1 MPECSVNLAQAA
13 VYLALA
19 PKSNA
24 LYAGYNTA
32 RRDALETIAQPV
44 PMHLRNAPTG
54 LMKELGYGEGYK
66 YAHDFENKI
75 ADMECLPENL
85 RGKEYYTPSVEG
97 EEKRFK
103 ERKEHLERLK
113 KGLKA

>member
-24 LYAGYNTA
+24 LYVAYN
-32 RRDALETIAQPV
+32 RVKKDAEETFAEPV
-44 PMHLRNAPTG
+44 PMHLRNAPTK

-66 YAHDFENKI
+66 YAHDFEEKVT
-75 ADMECLPENL
+75 DMECLPENL
-85 RGKEYYTPSVEG
+85 KGRRYYIPTDSG
-97 EEKRFK
+97 FEKKLK
-103 ERKEHLERLK
+103 ERMEEILK
-113 KGLKA
+113 LKGK